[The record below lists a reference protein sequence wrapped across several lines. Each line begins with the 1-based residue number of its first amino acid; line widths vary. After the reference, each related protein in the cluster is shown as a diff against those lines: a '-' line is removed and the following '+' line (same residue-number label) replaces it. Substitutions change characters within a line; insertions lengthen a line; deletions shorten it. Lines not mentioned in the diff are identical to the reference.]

1 MISPQEMK
9 PASLKPQPMMDPPE
23 VEALR
28 ALIAE
33 RQPKRV
39 LEWGAGGSTLYWPA
53 AFPEVEWVAIEH
65 DPEYAAALEGRL
77 HANTSLHR
85 LDFPG
90 YYRLP
95 ETFGCFDLIIVD
107 GRRRVRCL
115 DAARELLA
123 PGGAVVLHDAGRE
136 RYAPGLAY
144 YGKHTVLHPPKEGR
158 DPRGLLLLEEPVVPP
173 AVTAERGVVYLCWGE
188 PARREAERSMASLW
202 KHEPAMPVLVV
213 GDEDACAHFAGEKRV
228 ETCHCPVDPFT
239 SETLFGFKAGR
250 VKPLLARLSPFARTL
265 YVDAETEFKRSPAEG
280 FALLDRWDFVVAEA
294 ETRSLAATFP
304 DNRTEAGETAAWL
317 GTPHILYH
325 NSGMLF
331 WRRNEATGRLFDLWA
346 EEWLRYQGWDEQIAL
361 LRALLKSE
369 VLFLNVP
376 FTWNCR
382 GPETAHFV
390 YHRFASRAARKFR
403 TPTPVIA
410 NGRRGQPMTAA
421 LTARPLVR
429 LELEP
434 GRMVK
439 VYAGDEEKAIE
450 QFRRQKEGHRG
461 GEGRARR

>member
-1 MISPQEMK
+1 MK
-9 PASLKPQPMMDPPE
+9 AASLKPVPMMDAPE

-28 ALIAE
+28 ALLAE
-33 RQPKRV
+33 RKPRRV

-53 AFPEVEWVAIEH
+53 QLPDVEWVAIEH
-65 DPEYAAALEGRL
+65 NPEYAAALEGRL
-77 HANTSLHR
+77 NANTTLHR
-85 LDFPG
+85 LDFPD
-90 YYRLP
+90 YYRLGP
-95 ETFGCFDLIIVD
+95 EFGTFDLIIVD

-136 RYAPGLAY
+136 RYAPGRAFY
-144 YGKHTVLHPPKEGR
+144 KKVTVLHPPKEGK
-158 DPRGLLLLEEPVVPP
+158 DPRGLWLLEGPVPLP

-188 PARREAERSMASLW
+188 PATLEAERSMASLW
-202 KHEPAMPVLVV
+202 KHEPEMPVLVV
-213 GDEDACAHFAGEKRV
+213 GDEAACAHFAGQARV
-228 ETCHCPVDPFT
+228 QTHHCLVDPFT
-239 SETLFGFKAGR
+239 SESLFGFKAGR
-250 VKPLLARLSPFARTL
+250 IKPLLARLSPFAKTL
-265 YVDAETEFKRSPAEG
+265 YVDAETAFKRSPAEG
-280 FALLDRWDFVVAEA
+280 FALLEKWDFVVAEA

-331 WRRNEATGRLFDLWA
+331 WRRNEATGRLFDLWS
-346 EEWLRYQGWDEQIAL
+346 EEWQRYQGWDEQIAL
-361 LRALLKSE
+361 LRALLQSD

-382 GPETAHFV
+382 GPEAAYFV

-403 TPTPVIA
+403 TPTPVVA
-410 NGRRGQPMTAA
+410 TGRRGQPMTP
-421 LTARPLVR
+421 ARPLVR

-434 GRMVK
+434 GRFVK
-439 VYAGDEEKAIE
+439 CHEGDEEKVRE
-450 QFRRQKEGHRG
+450 QFRLQKEAHHV
-461 GEGRARR
+461 GR